1 MKKIVLS
8 ALSGAALLALSAC
21 GDAEEEVVTEDTA
34 LVEEDPA
41 TVDMNADDSM
51 MADTT
56 TDTMEAD
63 DTVSIDENG
72 VEADINDGDTSV
84 EADIDEDPSMTV
96 QD

>member
-8 ALSGAALLALSAC
+8 AFSGAALLALSAC

-41 TVDMNADDSM
+41 TVDMNADSSM

-56 TDTMEAD
+56 TDTIEGD
-63 DTVSIDENG
+63 DTVTIDESG
-72 VEADINDGDTSV
+72 VTADINDGDTSV
-84 EADIDEDPSMTV
+84 QADIDEDPSMTV